1 MEKKNHVERS
11 LFLLKCLSFA
21 YILTA
26 ALLALLAL
34 LVYRFALS
42 EKLVSVVIIAIYVGT
57 TFFGG
62 WMAGKRLQ
70 KRKFLWGLLVG
81 CLYFFVLAALSLIV
95 NHSFQ
100 DVAVNFLTVLALC
113 AGGGMLGGMFS

>member
-1 MEKKNHVERS
+1 MEKRNRVERG

-42 EKLVSVVIIAIYVGT
+42 EKLVSFVIIVIYVGT

-81 CLYFFVLAALSLIV
+81 SLYFLILAALSLIV

-100 DVAVNFLTVLALC
+100 DVAVNFFTVLALC
-113 AGGGMLGGMFS
+113 AGGGMLGGMLS

>member
-1 MEKKNHVERS
+1 MEKSERLERG
-11 LFLLKCLSFA
+11 LFLLKCLTLA

-26 ALLALLAL
+26 VLLALLAL
-34 LVYRFALS
+34 LVYRFNLS
-42 EKLVSVVIIAIYVGT
+42 EKLVSLIIIAIYVGT

-81 CLYFFVLAALSLIV
+81 SLYFLVLVVLSLIV
-95 NHSFQ
+95 NRSFQ
-100 DVAVNFLTVLALC
+100 DVAVNFFTILALC

>member
-1 MEKKNHVERS
+1 MEKRNHIERG
-11 LFLLKCLSFA
+11 LFLLKCLSIA
-21 YILTA
+21 YILTVV
-26 ALLALLAL
+26 LLALLAL

-42 EKLVSVVIIAIYVGT
+42 EKLVSLVIIAIYVGT

-62 WMAGKRLQ
+62 WIAGKRLQ

-81 CLYFFVLAALSLIV
+81 SLYFVVLAVLSLLV

-100 DVAVNFLTVLALC
+100 DVAVNFFTVLALC

>member
-1 MEKKNHVERS
+1 MEKRERLERG

-26 ALLALLAL
+26 VLLALLAL

-42 EKLVSVVIIAIYVGT
+42 EKLVNLVIIAIYVGT

-70 KRKFLWGLLVG
+70 RRRFLWGLLVG
-81 CLYFFVLAALSLIV
+81 SLYFVVLAILSLIV

-100 DVAVNFLTVLALC
+100 DIAVNFLTTLALC

>member
-1 MEKKNHVERS
+1 MEKRNHVEKG
-11 LFLLKCLSFA
+11 LFLLKCLSLT

-42 EKLVSVVIIAIYVGT
+42 EKLVSFVIIVIYVGT

-62 WMAGKRLQ
+62 WVAGKRLE

-81 CLYFFVLAALSLIV
+81 CLYFLVLALLSLIV

-100 DVAVNFLTVLALC
+100 DVAVNFFTVLALC